1 MRSQNL
7 QLDAYVYVPQLEKTS
22 MSLFFF
28 VSYHLIGLYAMPL
41 INEVKDDRDTEKTPA
56 EH

>member
-28 VSYHLIGLYAMPL
+28 VSCHLIGLYAMPL
-41 INEVKDDRDTEKTPA
+41 IIRVKDDRDIEKTPA

>member
-41 INEVKDDRDTEKTPA
+41 INEVKDYRDTEKTPA

>member
-28 VSYHLIGLYAMPL
+28 VSCHLIGLYAMPL
-41 INEVKDDRDTEKTPA
+41 IIRVKGDRDIEKTPA